1 MNSCFDAKYW
11 VQLTDFNCATTLP
24 FQKWKMPHNEIWM
37 LYKANLF
44 LIHTLMFMQFILC
57 FSLVVSSLTFENTTL
72 FHSTL
77 ILIKHVKYYSIQ
89 QKSCVLV
96 LSSSSVCIQKLYNTM
111 LYNTIYYYY
120 FVPSVLISQLFSSTQ
135 CLVTICTN
143 VYIVCPLHIQ

>member
-1 MNSCFDAKYW
+1 
-11 VQLTDFNCATTLP
+11 
-24 FQKWKMPHNEIWM
+24 M

-120 FVPSVLISQLFSSTQ
+120 FVPSILISQLFSSTQ
-135 CLVTICTN
+135 CHTMSSYYMHECI
-143 VYIVCPLHIQ
+143 YSMPSSYPIILHFVSNF